1 MRALF
6 RLLCAI
12 FLVMSHIEVALLFAS
27 AQSLSQNPSP
37 MVESTRPHLR
47 IDPPVADGNREALTV
62 GTLFVPGNF
71 GGSEFV
77 PIVVQF
83 HGAFWLGEHYVSI
96 LMPEA
101 VIVSVQ
107 LGPGSRVYNDVFEHP
122 MVFTTMIKEVNEALA
137 WITDGYSRGG
147 RIFLSSFSA
156 GYGATRAIL
165 RNPEHYDRVDGILL
179 ADGLHASYVDGSS
192 PPRLGDVAPEVISE
206 DLDVFLRFARDATSG
221 RKRMWVTHS
230 EVFPGT
236 YASTTETADYLLEQL
251 DLRRTTVL
259 VEGPNGMQQLS
270 KVQQNGFYLD
280 GFAGNSAPDHLDHSF
295 ALGEWLL
302 RARSWLRSRR

>member
-1 MRALF
+1 
-6 RLLCAI
+6 
-12 FLVMSHIEVALLFAS
+12 
-27 AQSLSQNPSP
+27 
-37 MVESTRPHLR
+37 
-47 IDPPVADGNREALTV
+47 
-62 GTLFVPGNF
+62 
-71 GGSEFV
+71 
-77 PIVVQF
+77 
-83 HGAFWLGEHYVSI
+83 
-96 LMPEA
+96 
-101 VIVSVQ
+101 
-107 LGPGSRVYNDVFEHP
+107 
-122 MVFTTMIKEVNEALA
+122 
-137 WITDGYSRGG
+137 
-147 RIFLSSFSA
+147 
-156 GYGATRAIL
+156 
-165 RNPEHYDRVDGILL
+165 
-179 ADGLHASYVDGSS
+179 VDGSS